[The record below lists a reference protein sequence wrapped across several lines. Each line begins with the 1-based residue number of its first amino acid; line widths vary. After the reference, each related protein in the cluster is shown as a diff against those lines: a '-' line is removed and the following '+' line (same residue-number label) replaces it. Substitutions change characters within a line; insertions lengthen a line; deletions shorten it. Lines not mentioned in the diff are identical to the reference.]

1 MSALM
6 DQLLWRDFCE
16 LDGSAGA
23 GRAPGCRTG
32 DVYAGFDPAAATTH
46 MGHLVQLEVGRPVRG
61 LHEGP
66 QEWDEQPLDQ
76 VRILLVEQGC
86 SAPAVPPGGRGP
98 MLPSP
103 NTADPS
109 LTTATVFRL

>member
-1 MSALM
+1 MSVLM

-86 SAPAVPPGGRGP
+86 SALQYRPAAAGRCCPARAPPTR
-98 MLPSP
+98 
-103 NTADPS
+103 
-109 LTTATVFRL
+109 R